1 MNRQRLL
8 SILWGIEIIVGVLP
22 AIIMLGMGLISY
34 LVLLQVVPQL
44 LRNGETAAM
53 RTVFLATGTTVGG
66 ILGVAWILMAYR
78 PETLR
83 QRPKRKR
90 LAVVFACAGIC
101 AETL

>member
-1 MNRQRLL
+1 VNRQRLL

-53 RTVFLATGTTVGG
+53 RTVFLATGTMVGG
-66 ILGVAWILMAYR
+66 WASPPRLSPVSCLSPVFHQEDYLWGV
-78 PETLR
+78 
-83 QRPKRKR
+83 
-90 LAVVFACAGIC
+90 
-101 AETL
+101 